1 MQMNRCKLSTWVGH
15 NFTNV
20 VSKLITKCIIDEDF
34 STCVSTI
41 VCLLSYYSH
50 KVQWFIMWLLVYA
63 QIYWLCIG
71 GSY

>member
-1 MQMNRCKLSTWVGH
+1 MNRCKLSTWVGH
-15 NFTNV
+15 NFTNIV
-20 VSKLITKCIIDEDF
+20 LKLIMKRINDEVF

-50 KVQWFIMWLLVYA
+50 QVQWFIMWLRVYI
-63 QIYWLCIG
+63 QIYWLCID